1 MLPWLTVGYSTG
13 RLYGTVPAIYSATVP
28 LPTVTITVSSARLFD
43 GRWCQGRA
51 KPRDRQYNASNPS
64 HPNSPPTHSLS
75 GTQTQTQTQT
85 LESLTNVPVP
95 HRFLCFTATA
105 FSASSWPLLALRREV
120 YWRLDILP
128 DSGGFR
134 LRHRTWSLMLFRPHS
149 VHSKPTAPVRKLFAC
164 PFDIPHAFSLP

>member
-1 MLPWLTVGYSTG
+1 MRAVRRVLPWLTVGYSTG

-75 GTQTQTQTQT
+75 GTQTARPRPRPR
-85 LESLTNVPVP
+85 LWSLSPTSPSRIVSYVSQLPP
-95 HRFLCFTATA
+95 
-105 FSASSWPLLALRREV
+105 SQPLLGPFWLCDGKSIGDLTSYPTVGVFACV
-120 YWRLDILP
+120 
-128 DSGGFR
+128 
-134 LRHRTWSLMLFRPHS
+134 
-149 VHSKPTAPVRKLFAC
+149 TAPGR
-164 PFDIPHAFSLP
+164 